1 MSAEDRSFQCR
12 VANWMM
18 ATFSMEVCRDTTER
32 NHRFLEEALE
42 LVQAFG
48 CTAAEA
54 HMLVEYVYGRPVG
67 EQEQEIGGVMVTL
80 AALCEAAD
88 LDMAACGETELA
100 RVWNNIERI
109 RAKQATKPR
118 NSPLPSAPERPSAAQ
133 QQNERTSA
141 AADLRGA
148 APKYVYY
155 DTQGSHHLSVL
166 RELLRGGTVE
176 TGTWDAA
183 LRWAVSRLETSPDSA
198 PHCPTC
204 GCGRGPA

>member
-12 VANWMM
+12 VVNWMM

-80 AALCEAAD
+80 AALCGAAA

-100 RVWNNIERI
+100 RIWNNIERI

-118 NSPLPSAPERPSAAQ
+118 NSPLPSAPERPSAPQPA
-133 QQNERTSA
+133 ERISA
-141 AADLRGA
+141 AVEADA
-148 APKYVYY
+148 VPKSAYYVAH
-155 DTQGSHHLSVL
+155 DHLSVL

-183 LRWAVSRLETSPDSA
+183 LRWAVSRLEAATGSA

-204 GCGRGPA
+204 RCGR